1 MFNCESGSDD
11 SQPSLINIFCPSA
24 VYPSAG
30 ITVDKYGVIFF
41 VDGTMIRRIDQN
53 GIISTLLGFNDLTS
67 ARPLSC
73 DAVMD
78 ISQVRPRDPRT
89 ARRESSFAPPPSR
102 SPINSTSSLCFKRRF
117 FSAPACSTRLH
128 ACLRLLRFPAAFW
141 VKVLTGSA
149 FVNWLQSSSF
159 GWQEAIINA
168 ARERRRLVWDLDDRC
183 PSWLVAYIQFIWPS
197 VYVCFQCILCIYICL
212 NDSATTSEFMKFSVL
227 FFFFFL
233 NCILIS
239 TAQQSLR

>member
-1 MFNCESGSDD
+1 MFNCESGSND
-11 SQPSLINIFCPSA
+11 SQPWLINIFPLCPSA

-78 ISQVRPRDPRT
+78 ISQVRPPWPPDSKARVVLRT
-89 ARRESSFAPPPSR
+89 AAQPLSYQLHLIAVFQ
-102 SPINSTSSLCFKRRF
+102 RRF
-117 FSAPACSTRLH
+117 FSASACFTLL
-128 ACLRLLRFPAAFW
+128 CLRLLRFPTAFW

-149 FVNWLQSSSF
+149 FVNWLQGSSF
-159 GWQEAIINA
+159 GWQEAVINA
-168 ARERRRLVWDLDDRC
+168 ARGRRRLVWDLDDRC

-197 VYVCFQCILCIYICL
+197 VYVCFPCIPCIYIWP
-212 NDSATTSEFMKFSVL
+212 KRFSRRLWVDEIFL
-227 FFFFFL
+227 SFFFFL
-233 NCILIS
+233 EIAELKVI
-239 TAQQSLR
+239 QIKVI